1 MRREKRERRRKRCR
15 RSQTLGCCSRLGRP
29 RRRRNSGG
37 LRLLLFGS
45 DCGKGEKLV
54 SGSLCYEKKN
64 KRGMVGEGKEK
75 GREIKTLTVRT
86 LPPTTAALS
95 EGDRNDL
102 GGMRTSIGLR
112 QPWFKGMSSEIRQRR
127 Q

>member
-1 MRREKRERRRKRCR
+1 MASEKNLEVD
-15 RSQTLGCCSRLGRP
+15 
-29 RRRRNSGG
+29 
-37 LRLLLFGS
+37 LFVM
-45 DCGKGEKLV
+45 GEKN
-54 SGSLCYEKKN
+54 N
-64 KRGMVGEGKEK
+64 KGVVGGGKEK

-112 QPWFKGMSSEIRQRR
+112 QPWFKGMSSEMRQRR

>member
-1 MRREKRERRRKRCR
+1 M
-15 RSQTLGCCSRLGRP
+15 
-29 RRRRNSGG
+29 
-37 LRLLLFGS
+37 
-45 DCGKGEKLV
+45 GEKN
-54 SGSLCYEKKN
+54 N
-64 KRGMVGEGKEK
+64 KGVVEGGKEK

-112 QPWFKGMSSEIRQRR
+112 QPWFKGMSSEMRQRR

>member
-1 MRREKRERRRKRCR
+1 M
-15 RSQTLGCCSRLGRP
+15 
-29 RRRRNSGG
+29 
-37 LRLLLFGS
+37 
-45 DCGKGEKLV
+45 
-54 SGSLCYEKKN
+54 EKKKKKKKRN
-64 KRGMVGEGKEK
+64 RGLVGKAKKRGD
-75 GREIKTLTVRT
+75 EITTLTVRT
-86 LPPTTAALS
+86 LPPTTAALP

>member
-1 MRREKRERRRKRCR
+1 MGGRRK
-15 RSQTLGCCSRLGRP
+15 
-29 RRRRNSGG
+29 
-37 LRLLLFGS
+37 
-45 DCGKGEKLV
+45 D
-54 SGSLCYEKKN
+54 
-64 KRGMVGEGKEK
+64 K
-75 GREIKTLTVRT
+75 GREITKLTVRT

-102 GGMRTSIGLR
+102 GGMRISIGLR

>member
-1 MRREKRERRRKRCR
+1 MPLRAKEQNLLADLFDLNRKKIW
-15 RSQTLGCCSRLGRP
+15 GGR
-29 RRRRNSGG
+29 GG
-37 LRLLLFGS
+37 G
-45 DCGKGEKLV
+45 
-54 SGSLCYEKKN
+54 
-64 KRGMVGEGKEK
+64 
-75 GREIKTLTVRT
+75 GRAFKTRTVRT

>member
-1 MRREKRERRRKRCR
+1 MRKTCKWI
-15 RSQTLGCCSRLGRP
+15 S
-29 RRRRNSGG
+29 
-37 LRLLLFGS
+37 LLWG
-45 DCGKGEKLV
+45 
-54 SGSLCYEKKN
+54 KKN
-64 KRGMVGEGKEK
+64 NKGVVGGGKEK

>member
-1 MRREKRERRRKRCR
+1 MGVGGARE
-15 RSQTLGCCSRLGRP
+15 
-29 RRRRNSGG
+29 GG
-37 LRLLLFGS
+37 G
-45 DCGKGEKLV
+45 
-54 SGSLCYEKKN
+54 
-64 KRGMVGEGKEK
+64 
-75 GREIKTLTVRT
+75 IKTRTVRT

-112 QPWFKGMSSEIRQRR
+112 QPWFNGMSSEIRQRR

>member
-1 MRREKRERRRKRCR
+1 MPREKN
-15 RSQTLGCCSRLGRP
+15 LLA
-29 RRRRNSGG
+29 G
-37 LRLLLFGS
+37 LF
-45 DCGKGEKLV
+45 V
-54 SGSLCYEKKN
+54 MEKKN
-64 KRGMVGEGKEK
+64 NRGVVGEGKEK
-75 GREIKTLTVRT
+75 GREITTLTVRT